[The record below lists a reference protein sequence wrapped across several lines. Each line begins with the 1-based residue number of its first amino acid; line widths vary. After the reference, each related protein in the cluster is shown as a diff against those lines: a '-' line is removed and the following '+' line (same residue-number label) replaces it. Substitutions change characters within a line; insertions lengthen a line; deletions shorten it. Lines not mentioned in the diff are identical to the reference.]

1 MVLRVQAPYV
11 LIPSSRKQRLR
22 SSPAH
27 SWTPTMPKMKKT
39 KKQRRRTFPSMGRVS
54 NSSVTKIRM
63 PSKLDKK
70 GKEFIRTP
78 VVTRWWTDITHG
90 RRSYPTRDAAA
101 TSPLT
106 FIGPVSPRII
116 LLTPSTSINRT
127 EDNTQSDS
135 LTSVGPAGLKVRASR
150 WPALSNLVHC
160 VCRRHVRSGK
170 VRNTV
175 PGVTVMRS
183 VPFDSSG

>member
-1 MVLRVQAPYV
+1 MQRLFQIAQTQVCPGTEVVSRVQTPYV
-11 LIPSSRKQRLR
+11 LILSSRKQRLR

-70 GKEFIRTP
+70 GKGFIRTS
-78 VVTRWWTDITHG
+78 VVTRSWSDITHG
-90 RRSYPTRDAAA
+90 RWSYSTHDAVA

-106 FIGPVSPRII
+106 FISPVSPRII
-116 LLTPSTSINRT
+116 VLTP
-127 EDNTQSDS
+127 
-135 LTSVGPAGLKVRASR
+135 
-150 WPALSNLVHC
+150 
-160 VCRRHVRSGK
+160 
-170 VRNTV
+170 
-175 PGVTVMRS
+175 
-183 VPFDSSG
+183 

>member
-1 MVLRVQAPYV
+1 
-11 LIPSSRKQRLR
+11 
-22 SSPAH
+22 
-27 SWTPTMPKMKKT
+27 MPKMKKT

-70 GKEFIRTP
+70 GKEFIRTA
-78 VVTRWWTDITHG
+78 VVTCSWTDITHG
-90 RRSYPTRDAAA
+90 RWSYSTRDAAA

-116 LLTPSTSINRT
+116 VLTPSTAINT
-127 EDNTQSDS
+127 GGDNTQSDS
-135 LTSVGPAGLKVRASR
+135 LTSVKVRASR
-150 WPALSNLVHC
+150 WPALSKLVRSAALCRCH
-160 VCRRHVRSGK
+160 VCSGK
-170 VRNTV
+170 VRNTF
-175 PGVTVMRS
+175 PGVTMMRS